1 MEKCSASNCVN
12 QAVGKVDQNW
22 FCSQHM
28 KERQVADAVAAGGL
42 ILCETCLTQLT
53 HKDEE
58 IRELLDAGTGPCPK
72 CDQTGQLR
80 VVPRGN

>member
-1 MEKCSASNCVN
+1 MEKCSTDKCLN
-12 QAVGKVDQNW
+12 QGVGKVGESWYCPD
-22 FCSQHM
+22 HL
-28 KERQVADAVAAGGL
+28 RDGQVAEAVAAGGL

-53 HKDEE
+53 QKDEE
-58 IRELLDAGTGPCPK
+58 IKELQDAGTGPCPK